1 MPWVNTFISN
11 LKTAIRGTCHHLDFA
26 KYRRRCLAQAQYRI
40 NRRFHLA
47 SLVGRMVWAS
57 ARTAPLPRERWPR
70 LAQLRGN

>member
-40 NRRFHLA
+40 NRRFHL
-47 SLVGRMVWAS
+47 VGRSIGMVTYHAS
-57 ARTAPLPRERWPR
+57 SKSNFFQRNTTGAVFIS
-70 LAQLRGN
+70 